1 MGGAALAW
9 IGVTGKFPLLQEI
22 FVHGGDTPA
31 TWVNRA
37 KAAPLPIALVGLCAS
52 IGLLAIIDEQVA
64 TGVLWLVIVLAIVNK
79 THILKL
85 GGGTVPTQ
93 VPQNSNLGGFSSQTR
108 SL

>member
-22 FVHGGDTPA
+22 FVHRGDTPA

-93 VPQNSNLGGFSSQTR
+93 VPQNSNLGR
-108 SL
+108 VLIAN

>member
-1 MGGAALAW
+1 VGGAALAW

-93 VPQNSNLGGFSSQTR
+93 VPQNSNLGR
-108 SL
+108 VLIAN